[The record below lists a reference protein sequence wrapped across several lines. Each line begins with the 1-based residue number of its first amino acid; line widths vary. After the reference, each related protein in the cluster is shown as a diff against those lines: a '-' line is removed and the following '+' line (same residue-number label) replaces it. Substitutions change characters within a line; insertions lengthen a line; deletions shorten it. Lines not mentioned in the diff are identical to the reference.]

1 MSEYLTINVVTNRA
15 TIELDKR
22 NHQLKDDLF
31 LLLDNL
37 SFSANHYKQAFKI
50 EKEEKEYVI
59 YEFLNNYPGIVLSRV
74 SLSVSEEENSF
85 IVYLKCKV
93 ITNKN
98 NHKNNYAYSSCYLAY
113 MHLLNYINGQY
124 ATAKITMDDNFF
136 VTLTGNKETE
146 GYFALDELGEKVAYT
161 YLLQEQR
168 KKIEEHI
175 KEDYFNENEVDNPFG
190 YNQFKAEV
198 DKDFTESMSFKES
211 GMVNVLFIT
220 SLYPAIDYEIKEDNI
235 EMMRLTTN
243 YLDIPGYILYTSKNI
258 PFIAK
263 LAEKYGFTDLKQYF
277 SNKC

>member
-1 MSEYLTINVVTNRA
+1 MSEYLTLNVVTNRA

-85 IVYLKCKV
+85 MVYLKCKV
-93 ITNKN
+93 VTNKN

-113 MHLLNYINGQY
+113 MHLLNYINSQY

-136 VTLTGNKETE
+136 VTLSGSKETE

-175 KEDYFNENEVDNPFG
+175 KEDYFNENEIDNPFG

-198 DKDFTESMSFKES
+198 DKDFTESMSFKEG
-211 GMVNVLFIT
+211 GMVNTLFIT

-258 PFIAK
+258 PFFAK
-263 LAEKYGFTDLKQYF
+263 LAEKYGFMDLKQYF

>member
-1 MSEYLTINVVTNRA
+1 MSEYLTLNVVTNRA

-37 SFSANHYKQAFKI
+37 SFSANHYKQVFKI

-59 YEFLNNYPGIVLSRV
+59 YELLNNYPGIVLSRV

-113 MHLLNYINGQY
+113 MHLLNYINSQY

-263 LAEKYGFTDLKQYF
+263 LAEKYGFMDLKQYF

>member
-1 MSEYLTINVVTNRA
+1 MSEYLTLNVVTNRA

-50 EKEEKEYVI
+50 EKEEKEYTI
-59 YEFLNNYPGIVLSRV
+59 YELLNNYPGIVLSRV

-220 SLYPAIDYEIKEDNI
+220 SLYPAIDYDIKEDNI

-263 LAEKYGFTDLKQYF
+263 LAEKYGFMDLKQYF

>member
-1 MSEYLTINVVTNRA
+1 MSEYLTLNVVTNRA

-50 EKEEKEYVI
+50 EKEEKEYVV

-85 IVYLKCKV
+85 MVYLKCKV

-113 MHLLNYINGQY
+113 MHLLNYINSQY

-146 GYFALDELGEKVAYT
+146 GYFALDEPGEKAAYT

-198 DKDFTESMSFKES
+198 DKDFTESMSFKEG

-220 SLYPAIDYEIKEDNI
+220 SLYPAIDYEVKEDNI

-263 LAEKYGFTDLKQYF
+263 LAEKYGFMDLKQYF

>member
-1 MSEYLTINVVTNRA
+1 MSEYLTLNVVTNRA

-85 IVYLKCKV
+85 MVYLKCKV

-98 NHKNNYAYSSCYLAY
+98 NHKNNYAYSACYLAY
-113 MHLLNYINGQY
+113 MHLLNYINSQY

-136 VTLTGNKETE
+136 VTLSGSKETE
-146 GYFALDELGEKVAYT
+146 GYFALDEPGEKVTYT

-198 DKDFTESMSFKES
+198 DKDFTESMSFKEG

-220 SLYPAIDYEIKEDNI
+220 SLYPAIDYEVKEDNI

-263 LAEKYGFTDLKQYF
+263 LAEKYGFMDLKQYF

>member
-1 MSEYLTINVVTNRA
+1 MSEYLTLNVVTNRA

-50 EKEEKEYVI
+50 EKEEKEYVV

-85 IVYLKCKV
+85 AVYLKCKV

-263 LAEKYGFTDLKQYF
+263 LAEKYGFMDLKQYF

>member
-1 MSEYLTINVVTNRA
+1 MSEYLTLNVVTNRA

-37 SFSANHYKQAFKI
+37 SFSANHYKQVFKI

-113 MHLLNYINGQY
+113 MHLLNYISSQY

-263 LAEKYGFTDLKQYF
+263 LAEKYGFMDLKQYF

>member
-1 MSEYLTINVVTNRA
+1 MSEYLTLNVVTNRA

-50 EKEEKEYVI
+50 EKEKEYTI

-85 IVYLKCKV
+85 AVYLKCKV

-113 MHLLNYINGQY
+113 MHLLNYINSQY

-146 GYFALDELGEKVAYT
+146 GYFALDELGEKEAYT

-198 DKDFTESMSFKES
+198 EKDFSESMSFKES
-211 GMVNVLFIT
+211 GMVNTLFIT

-263 LAEKYGFTDLKQYF
+263 LAEKYGFMDLKQYF

>member
-1 MSEYLTINVVTNRA
+1 MSEYLTLNVVTNRA

-37 SFSANHYKQAFKI
+37 SFSANHYKQAFKV

-85 IVYLKCKV
+85 AVYLKCKV

-98 NHKNNYAYSSCYLAY
+98 NHKNNYACSSCYLAY

-263 LAEKYGFTDLKQYF
+263 LAEKYGFMDLKQYF
-277 SNKC
+277 SNKG

>member
-1 MSEYLTINVVTNRA
+1 MSEYLTLNVVTNRA

-59 YEFLNNYPGIVLSRV
+59 YELLNNYPGIVLSRV

-263 LAEKYGFTDLKQYF
+263 LAEKYGFMDLKQYF

>member
-1 MSEYLTINVVTNRA
+1 MSEYLTLNVVTNRA

-98 NHKNNYAYSSCYLAY
+98 NHKNNYSYSSCYLAY
-113 MHLLNYINGQY
+113 MHLLNYINSQY

-263 LAEKYGFTDLKQYF
+263 LAEKYGFMDLKQYF

>member
-1 MSEYLTINVVTNRA
+1 MSEYLTLNVVTNRA

-37 SFSANHYKQAFKI
+37 SFSANHYKQVFKI

-113 MHLLNYINGQY
+113 MHLLNYINSQY

-146 GYFALDELGEKVAYT
+146 GYFALDEPGEKVAYT

-198 DKDFTESMSFKES
+198 DKDFTKSMSFKEG

-263 LAEKYGFTDLKQYF
+263 LAEKYGFMDLKQYF
-277 SNKC
+277 SNKY

>member
-1 MSEYLTINVVTNRA
+1 MSEYLTLNVVTNRA

-113 MHLLNYINGQY
+113 MHLLNYINSQY

-263 LAEKYGFTDLKQYF
+263 LAEKYGFMDLKQYF

>member
-1 MSEYLTINVVTNRA
+1 MSEYLTLNVVTNRA

-37 SFSANHYKQAFKI
+37 SFSANHYKQAFRI

-59 YEFLNNYPGIVLSRV
+59 YELLNNYPGIVLSRV

-146 GYFALDELGEKVAYT
+146 GYFALDEPGEKVAYT

-263 LAEKYGFTDLKQYF
+263 LAEKYGFMDLKQYF

>member
-1 MSEYLTINVVTNRA
+1 MSEYLTLNVVTNRA

-85 IVYLKCKV
+85 MVYLKCKV

-98 NHKNNYAYSSCYLAY
+98 NHKNNYAYSACYLAY
-113 MHLLNYINGQY
+113 MHLLNYINSQY

-136 VTLTGNKETE
+136 VTLSGSKETE
-146 GYFALDELGEKVAYT
+146 GYFALDEPGEKVAYT

-198 DKDFTESMSFKES
+198 DKDFTESMSFKEG
-211 GMVNVLFIT
+211 GMVNTLFIT

-263 LAEKYGFTDLKQYF
+263 LAEKYGFMDLKQYF

>member
-1 MSEYLTINVVTNRA
+1 MSEYLTLNVVTNRA

-85 IVYLKCKV
+85 MVYLKCKV

-113 MHLLNYINGQY
+113 THLLNYINSQY

-136 VTLTGNKETE
+136 VTLTGSKETE
-146 GYFALDELGEKVAYT
+146 GYFALDEPGEKVAYT
-161 YLLQEQR
+161 HLLQEQR

-198 DKDFTESMSFKES
+198 DKDFTESMSFKEG

-263 LAEKYGFTDLKQYF
+263 LAEKYGFMDLKQYF

>member
-1 MSEYLTINVVTNRA
+1 MSEYLTLNVVTNRA

-59 YEFLNNYPGIVLSRV
+59 YELLNNYPGIVLSRV

-85 IVYLKCKV
+85 AVYLKCKV

-113 MHLLNYINGQY
+113 MHLLNYINSQY

-146 GYFALDELGEKVAYT
+146 GYFALDELGEKVSYT
-161 YLLQEQR
+161 HLLQEQR

-198 DKDFTESMSFKES
+198 DRDFTESMSFKEG

-263 LAEKYGFTDLKQYF
+263 LAEKYGFMDLKQYF

>member
-1 MSEYLTINVVTNRA
+1 MSEYLTLNVVTNRA

-59 YEFLNNYPGIVLSRV
+59 YELLNNYPGIVLSRV

-198 DKDFTESMSFKES
+198 DKDFTENMSFKES

-263 LAEKYGFTDLKQYF
+263 LAEKYGFMDLKQYF

>member
-1 MSEYLTINVVTNRA
+1 MSEYLTLNVVTNRA

-37 SFSANHYKQAFKI
+37 SFSANHYKQVFKI

-59 YEFLNNYPGIVLSRV
+59 YELLNNYPGIVLSRV

-113 MHLLNYINGQY
+113 MHLLNYINSQY

-146 GYFALDELGEKVAYT
+146 GYFALDEPGEKVAYT

-198 DKDFTESMSFKES
+198 DKDFTESMSFKEG

-220 SLYPAIDYEIKEDNI
+220 SLYPAIDCEIKEENI

-263 LAEKYGFTDLKQYF
+263 LAEKYGFMDLKQYF
-277 SNKC
+277 SNKY

>member
-1 MSEYLTINVVTNRA
+1 MSEYLTLNVVTNRA

-85 IVYLKCKV
+85 MVYLKCKV

-113 MHLLNYINGQY
+113 MHLLNYINSQY

-136 VTLTGNKETE
+136 VTLSGSKETE
-146 GYFALDELGEKVAYT
+146 GYFALDEPGEKVAYT

-243 YLDIPGYILYTSKNI
+243 YLDIPGYILYTGKNI

-263 LAEKYGFTDLKQYF
+263 LAEKYGFMDLKQYF